1 MTGTAI
7 APVRRVWRDVDGVV
21 LLDKPAGISS
31 NTALQIA
38 RRLYSARKAGHTGTL
53 DPLATG
59 LLVLCFGEATK
70 FSTWAL
76 RHGKRYTGEIQLGA
90 RTTTGDAEGEIVERQ
105 GWSLDHVDLSEIAA
119 RFTGV
124 QSQLP
129 PIYSALKRNGK
140 PLYEYARA
148 GVEVVVEPR
157 EVTIH
162 ALRLEALPN
171 GRVGFEVAC
180 SSGTYVRSLAEDLAA
195 AMGTVGHLAVL
206 RRVASGPLDV
216 TSAETPEALKAMSEA
231 TRATRLLPV
240 DALVSTL
247 PAVALDAGQSSTLG
261 HGQIVPQGPGHAV
274 GHHRAYGSNG
284 RFLGVVDRRDDGALR
299 VVRLMAQAGPAD
311 GAEKSI

>member
-1 MTGTAI
+1 MTGTAST
-7 APVRRVWRDVDGVV
+7 PVRRVWRDVDGVV

-105 GWSLDHVDLSEIAA
+105 AWSLDHVDLADITT

-148 GVEVVVEPR
+148 GAEVVVEPR

-162 ALRLEALPN
+162 ELRLDALPD
-171 GRVGFEVAC
+171 GRVGFVVEC
-180 SSGTYVRSLAEDLAA
+180 GSGTYVRSLAEDIAA

-206 RRVASGPLDV
+206 RRVASGTLDV
-216 TSAETPEALKAMSEA
+216 TSAATPEALEAMGEEA
-231 TRATRLLPV
+231 RSARLLPV
-240 DALVSTL
+240 DVLVSTL
-247 PAVALDAGQSSTLG
+247 PGLALDAAQSSALC
-261 HGQIVPQGPGHAV
+261 HGQIVPRGPGHTG
-274 GHHRAYGSNG
+274 GHHRAYGPDG
-284 RFLGVVDRRDDGALR
+284 RFLGVVDRRDDGTLR
-299 VVRLMAQAGPAD
+299 VVRLMVQAVQG
-311 GAEKSI
+311 